1 MDDLPNSL
9 PGTGYPISMKR
20 TIIQYLIKKGGHPMK
35 KTILY
40 VGIDVDDRAFHGAG
54 FDSEGQKTFEFK
66 CKPTLGALLE
76 RLEKFTDND
85 YEVRVCY
92 EATYIG
98 YGLCRDIRASGIHC
112 DIVAPSLIPE
122 QRSKRVK
129 TDRVDSR
136 KLAELYAKDLLTPIA
151 IPDKIDEQVR
161 QLIRSRSFV
170 VDQRKRLKAH
180 ILSLCR
186 FNGIDYQNETNS
198 KKYYWTKKHLVWLSS
213 QISKQP
219 EVTKKIFE
227 RLLYQLVQADKEI
240 TVLNEII
247 EEQAL
252 NERYQKKCQAL
263 IAFKGIDILS
273 AMTLTTELGDIRR
286 FPHPKKVVSYS
297 GMDII
302 EYSSGGKEKKF
313 GITKMGNRKIRTV
326 LVEACQSITSGTV
339 VGKIIRNRRKD
350 VPAEIVDIAVRC
362 QHRLWKKR
370 SRMLHSGKHPNKI
383 KMACAREMVGF
394 IWEALVAVG

>member
-1 MDDLPNSL
+1 MKCV
-9 PGTGYPISMKR
+9 TIS
-20 TIIQYLIKKGGHPMK
+20 ILKKTGGHPMK
-35 KTILY
+35 KTVLY
-40 VGIDVDDRAFHGAG
+40 VGIDVDDKAFHGAG
-54 FDSEGQKTFEFK
+54 YEMDKQRYFEFK
-66 CKPTLGALLE
+66 CKPTFGALWE
-76 RLEKFTDND
+76 RIEKFSDNG

-98 YGLCRDIRASGIHC
+98 YGLCRDLRASEIHC

-136 KLAELYAKDLLTPIA
+136 KLAELYAKGMLTPIA
-151 IPDKIDEQVR
+151 IPDKTDEQVR
-161 QLIRSRSFV
+161 QLIRSRGFV
-170 VDQRKRLKAH
+170 VDQRRRLKVH

-186 FNGIDYQNETNS
+186 FNGIDYRRQTNTES
-198 KKYYWTKKHLVWLSS
+198 HYWTKQHLTWLNSETG
-213 QISKQP
+213 KQS
-219 EVTKKIFE
+219 EVTKKILE
-227 RLLYQLVQADKEI
+227 RLLYQMVQLTNEI
-240 TVLNEII
+240 KAMDEII

-252 NERYQKKCQAL
+252 NERYQKKSQAL
-263 IAFKGIDILS
+263 SAFKGIDILS
-273 AMTLTTELGDIRR
+273 AMTLVTEIGDIRR
-286 FPHPKKVVSYS
+286 FAHPKKLVSYG

-326 LVEACQSITSGTV
+326 LVEACQSVTPGTI
-339 VGKIIRNRRKD
+339 VGKIIRNRRKEI
-350 VPAEIVDIAVRC
+350 PTEIVDIAERC
-362 QHRLWKKR
+362 QHRLWKKK
-370 SRMLHSGKHPNKI
+370 SRMKKSDKHPNKI

>member
-1 MDDLPNSL
+1 
-9 PGTGYPISMKR
+9 
-20 TIIQYLIKKGGHPMK
+20 MK
-35 KTILY
+35 KTVLY
-40 VGIDVDDRAFHGAG
+40 VGIDVDDKAFHGAG
-54 FDSEGQKTFEFK
+54 YEMDKQSYIEFK
-66 CKPTLGALLE
+66 CKPTFGSLWE
-76 RLEKFTDND
+76 RIEKFSDNG

-98 YGLCRDIRASGIHC
+98 YGLCRDLRASKIHC

-136 KLAELYAKDLLTPIA
+136 KLAELYAKGMLTPIA
-151 IPDKIDEQVR
+151 IPDKSDEEVR
-161 QLIRSRSFV
+161 QLIRSRGFV
-170 VDQRKRLKAH
+170 VDQRRRLKVH

-186 FNGIDYQNETNS
+186 FNGIDYRRQTNTEGH
-198 KKYYWTKKHLVWLSS
+198 YWTNQHLKWLNRE
-213 QISKQP
+213 IGKQP
-219 EVTKKIFE
+219 EVTRKVLE
-227 RLLYQLVQADKEI
+227 RLLYQMVQLTNEI
-240 TVLNEII
+240 KALDEII

-252 NERYQKKCQAL
+252 NERYQKKSQAL
-263 IAFKGIDILS
+263 SAFKGIDILS
-273 AMTLTTELGDIRR
+273 AMTLVTEIGDIRR
-286 FPHPKKVVSYS
+286 FAHPKKLVSYG

-326 LVEACQSITSGTV
+326 LVEACQSVTPGTT
-339 VGKIIRNRRKD
+339 VGKILRNRRKEI
-350 VPAEIVDIAVRC
+350 PNEIVDIAERC
-362 QHRLWKKR
+362 QHRLWKKK
-370 SRMLHSGKHPNKI
+370 SRMNKSVKHPNKI